1 MEKLHEMDDDTVPHP
16 IAAHRRQELIERSTE
31 IILTAENRESMC
43 DRLQAYFQDFEPGM
57 NYLPTNILK

>member
-16 IAAHRRQELIERSTE
+16 IATHRRKELTEKATE
-31 IILTAENRESMC
+31 IILTAEDRVSMC

-57 NYLPTNILK
+57 NFMPTNTFK